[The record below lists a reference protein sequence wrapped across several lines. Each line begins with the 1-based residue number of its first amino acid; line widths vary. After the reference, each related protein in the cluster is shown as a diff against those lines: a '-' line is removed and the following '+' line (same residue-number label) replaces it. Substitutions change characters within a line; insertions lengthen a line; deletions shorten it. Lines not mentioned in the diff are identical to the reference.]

1 MRSLR
6 AAAELLAGVN
16 SIERATAI
24 VRELHFGHEPVRL
37 TDDDCSRFGIA
48 DLVKDP
54 SIVEGKGALRALVAE
69 SPDSLPLREVIAR
82 LARTLSARTPH
93 VLWILIV
100 VRPASHELAVAAWQL
115 HGASPRVAA
124 LIANTDA
131 VVDSDAE
138 TFLSL
143 CDTFAASDLL
153 THSRFTDT
161 FGRQSVTRR
170 FYRTLKACVNTIADS
185 VQPSLP
191 SEDAAEVAL
200 LNVSRLLFLS
210 FLETKGWLDVDRA
223 FLANRY
229 ADCIVGG
236 GRFHD
241 RVLLPLFFGTLNTST
256 KHRARKAREF
266 GRIPFLNGGLFTRAA
281 VERRHRDAR
290 CADEALGDLFADLL
304 TRYRFTAREDTTS
317 WSEAAVDPEMLGKSF
332 ESLMAAHER
341 KSSGAFYTPQSLVE
355 QLTASAL
362 TSGLT
367 TEDVPSETVA
377 RALAGEIPSSATR
390 DFLLRAT
397 DRVRILDPA
406 CGSGAFLVHILEQV
420 AALRVRLGD
429 LRPLHRIRRAVLA
442 SSIFGVD
449 VNRTAVWLCELRL
462 WLSVA
467 IEDPERDPLRVAPL
481 PNIDRNIRVGDSLGG
496 GSFFDLPAPGSKSLR
511 IIRERYSRAVGRRK
525 ATLAKELD
533 NAERRLAVAGLD
545 ATIER
550 LAHRRRELISAL
562 RAHDLFGQRSLVS
575 QADRSALDGL
585 RKDIADARRSRRSAM
600 DGTGLQFRFAVH
612 FADVATAG
620 GFDVVLGNP
629 PWVRI
634 HNIRASDRRRYS
646 ATFAVARRGGWHHGA
661 EAAAASAGFAFQ
673 LDLAA
678 LFLEQ
683 SIRLAKPGGIIAL
696 IVPAKLWRSL
706 AGGAAR
712 SVVLDSATILELHDL
727 TEARDHFDAAVYP
740 SIIVVERRVAPRHE
754 SLPVL
759 DAAESS
765 SNGASVGADSNDMIA
780 VVHRAQSAIHWHTTP
795 ADLGFDE
802 SSGSPWLLL
811 PPEVRAA
818 FDRVR
823 EKSVPLARG
832 TAGRP
837 WLGVKTGCN
846 DAFVVEEAGRS
857 AGDCTAV
864 RAGDRSGVVETR
876 CLRPLYR
883 GESLRRWRLRDVCD
897 RIIWTHDSNDNP
909 VRELPHRAKDWLT
922 PYRRDLERR
931 ADGRGTTPWWRLFR
945 TESAASTTTRV
956 VWSDFGRAPTAALVD
971 AGCDAVFLNSCYV
984 LMCPDRDSAIALV
997 VLLNSCIAAAWLN
1010 AIAEPARGGYRRYLG
1025 WTVSLLPLPADW
1037 NRARKILA
1045 PLGQAAID
1053 DRIPSPDCI
1062 THATLDAYGLREAAV
1077 EPLVLWNCR

>member
-24 VRELHFGHEPVRL
+24 VRELHFDHEPVHL

-69 SPDSLPLREVIAR
+69 SPDSLPLREVVAR
-82 LARTLSARTPH
+82 LARMLSTRTPH
-93 VLWILIV
+93 VLWILVV

-131 VVDSDAE
+131 IVDSDAE

-143 CDTFAASDLL
+143 CDTLAASDLL

-161 FGRQSVTRR
+161 LGRQSVTRR

-185 VQPSLP
+185 VQPSIP

-210 FLETKGWLDVDRA
+210 FLETKGWLDADRA

-256 KHRARKAREF
+256 ENRARKAREF
-266 GRIPFLNGGLFTRAA
+266 GRIPFLNGGLFTRAT

-317 WSEAAVDPEMLGKSF
+317 WSEAAVDPEMLGKAF
-332 ESLMAAHER
+332 ESLMAARER

-355 QLTASAL
+355 QLAASAL

-367 TEDVPSETVA
+367 TDDVPAETVA

-420 AALRVRLGD
+420 AGLRVRLGD

-442 SSIFGVD
+442 SSLFGVD

-481 PNIDRNIRVGDSLGG
+481 PNIDRNIRVGDSRGG

-533 NAERRLAVAGLD
+533 HAERRIAVAALET
-545 ATIER
+545 TIET
-550 LAHRRRELISAL
+550 LTHRRRELISAL
-562 RAHDLFGQRSLVS
+562 RAHDLFGERSLMS

-585 RKDIADARRSRRSAM
+585 RKDIAAARRSRRSAM
-600 DGTGLQFRFAVH
+600 DGAGLQFRFAVH

-634 HNIRASDRRRYS
+634 HNIGPSDRRRYS
-646 ATFAVARRGGWHHGA
+646 ATFDVARRGGWHDGA
-661 EAAAASAGFAFQ
+661 EAASASAGFAFQ

-683 SIRLAKPGGIIAL
+683 SIRLAKPGGIVAL

-706 AGGAAR
+706 AGGAVR
-712 SVVLDSATILELHDL
+712 SVVLDGARILELHDL

-740 SIIVVERRVAPRHE
+740 SIIVVERRA
-754 SLPVL
+754 
-759 DAAESS
+759 
-765 SNGASVGADSNDMIA
+765 GVGSDSNDMIA
-780 VVHRAQSAIHWHTTP
+780 VVHRAQSAVHWHTTP

-802 SSGSPWLLL
+802 SRGSPWLLL
-811 PPEVRAA
+811 PPQVRAA

-823 EKSVPLARG
+823 EKSIPLARG
-832 TAGRP
+832 IAGRP

-846 DAFVVEEAGRS
+846 DAFVVEETGIS

-883 GESLRRWRLRDVCD
+883 GDSLRRWRLRDVCD
-897 RIIWTHDSNDNP
+897 RIVWTHDSNDNP
-909 VRELPHRAKDWLT
+909 VRELPPRAKDWLT

-984 LMCPDRDSAIALV
+984 LMCRDRDSATALV

-1037 NRARKILA
+1037 DRARRILA

-1053 DRIPSPDCI
+1053 DWIPSPDSI
-1062 THATLDAYGLREAAV
+1062 TRATLDAYGLREADV